1 MTWARRA
8 DELTLCF
15 NRDEQH
21 SRAESL
27 PPRVWREGFLAPVDG
42 DAMGTWLAVKTDGTV
57 LALLN
62 HYPPDFTKRTPA
74 PSRGALVA
82 ALAAHPELPT
92 PALLRRLGA
101 ESMNPF
107 RLVALSM
114 TRTVVFTWN
123 GRRLSRD
130 GMFGDT
136 GFITS
141 SSWQTQAVTA
151 VRHEM
156 FRRWLQEIE
165 IPKLEQ
171 MIQFHSIAHHAKG
184 SAWAV
189 CMRREDARSVS
200 LNTIHITKG
209 RAVMTH
215 QFRTQGA
222 TSFDA
227 DVHTMQMHLSAT
239 A

>member
-8 DELTLCF
+8 GELAVCF

-21 SRAESL
+21 SRAESM
-27 PPRVWREGFLAPVDG
+27 PPRVWPGGFLAPL
-42 DAMGTWLAVKTDGTV
+42 DADAGGTWLAVKTDGTV

-62 HYPPDFTKRTPA
+62 HYPLDFTKCTPA

-82 ALAAHPELPT
+82 ALAAHRGRPT
-92 PALLRRLGA
+92 PALLLRLGA
-101 ESMNPF
+101 ERMNPF
-107 RLVALSM
+107 RLVALSL

-130 GMFGDT
+130 GMLGDT

-141 SSWQTQAVTA
+141 SSWETQAVIA

-156 FRRWLQEIE
+156 FRHWIQDNESLT
-165 IPKLEQ
+165 LEA

-184 SAWAV
+184 SAWAM
-189 CMRREDARSVS
+189 CMSRDDARSVS
-200 LNTIHITKG
+200 LNTIHIAKG

-215 QFRTQGA
+215 QPRTQGA
-222 TSFDA
+222 DGFDA
-227 DVHTMQMHLSAT
+227 DIHTAHLQLAVT